1 MSGDGCLTWGNV
13 THLVAQTIHH
23 QKELTFLIFNKGHR
37 GLLALYCTQVTPYP
51 SVDTQNTCYD
61 KQSNIQFKTVK
72 EYNSLLD
79 YCLSNRYGYVHD
91 CVKRL

>member
-1 MSGDGCLTWGNV
+1 MSKWGHV

-23 QKELTFLIFNKGHR
+23 QKELTILIFNKGHR
-37 GLLALYCTQVTPYP
+37 DLLALYCTQVTPYP
-51 SVDTQNTCYD
+51 SVDTQNSVMKSKVTF
-61 KQSNIQFKTVK
+61 NFKTVK